1 VTSLHALLRSGLVLA
16 GLLLL
21 GVGVGDLF
29 AGHSKR
35 AQYEELRDTTAPVGQ
50 RDPAALFPTASES
63 EERHELAKAKVGFY
77 ELLITFGQLL
87 SATGFALIAL
97 GVLRL
102 RMRTIRGVPETVPR
116 ELTSRR

>member
-1 VTSLHALLRSGLVLA
+1 VTSLHAVLRSGLVLA

-21 GVGVGDLF
+21 CVGLGDIV
-29 AGHSKR
+29 AGQNKR
-35 AQYEELRDTTAPVGQ
+35 AQYESLREATAPRGP

-63 EERHELAKAKVGFY
+63 EERHELAKAKLAFY
-77 ELLITFGQLL
+77 QLLITFGQLL

-97 GVLRL
+97 GVLRV
-102 RMRTIRGVPETVPR
+102 RMRAARGVAEIVPR